1 MYPPMI
7 IEKGEK
13 GAQIGYDIYS
23 RLLKDRIIFLG
34 DEIDGDVAS
43 IVIAQLLYLDA
54 QKLEDDGD
62 IKLFI
67 MSPGGEVSA
76 GMAIYDTMQFTSKPI
91 STYCIGEACSMA
103 ALLLA
108 GGEKGKRYILPSAR
122 VMIHQPWG
130 HAVGSSDDICLHAD
144 EIKRMKALICQKLAF
159 HTDKTVEQ
167 IEKDSERD
175 FFMAPEDAKKYGIVD
190 QIISS
195 KKLNKQAGCSTQLR
209 RKGRGTR

>member
-1 MYPPMI
+1 MYTPMI

-13 GAQIGYDIYS
+13 GVQIGYDIYS

-34 DEIDGDVAS
+34 DEINGEVAGT
-43 IVIAQLLYLDA
+43 IIAQMLYLDA
-54 QKLEDDGD
+54 IKVEDEGD

-108 GGEKGKRYILPSAR
+108 GGNKGKRYILPSAR

-130 HAVGSSDDICLHAD
+130 HAAGSSDDICLHAE
-144 EIKRMKALICQKLAF
+144 EIKRMKALICQKFAF
-159 HTDKTVEQ
+159 HTGKSVDQ
-167 IEKDSERD
+167 IENDSTRD
-175 FFMAPEDAKKYGIVD
+175 FFMTPDEAVEYGIVD
-190 QIISS
+190 KIISS
-195 KKLNKQAGCSTQLR
+195 KKLNVETSPKQLR
-209 RKGRGTR
+209 KKGHGTK